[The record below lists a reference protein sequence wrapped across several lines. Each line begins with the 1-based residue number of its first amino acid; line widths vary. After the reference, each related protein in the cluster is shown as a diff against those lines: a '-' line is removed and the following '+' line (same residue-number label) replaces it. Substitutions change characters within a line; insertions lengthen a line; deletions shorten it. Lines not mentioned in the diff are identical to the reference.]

1 MLVVGLVVL
10 AVVVMAVVVVVDVV
24 AVVIAV
30 VEVVVMVVVIVVVGA
45 KLSNSMVTLVTFDK
59 WSQNVCIADYF
70 YYICILDYSLL
81 SMFYE
86 RMSTALLL

>member
-10 AVVVMAVVVVVDVV
+10 AVVAMAVVVVVDVV

-45 KLSNSMVTLVTFDK
+45 KLSNSITLVTFDK

-70 YYICILDYSLL
+70 LLYLHLRLL
-81 SMFYE
+81 STEYV
-86 RMSTALLL
+86 L